1 MGSQNIRSLTRSIA
15 LQRIDLAAL
24 IHDIRHSYQ
33 EVVDEQ
39 SIQFEIDVP
48 NNLWVDLD
56 PILMRDAF
64 RKVIDNAIDAMPE
77 GGCITITSLV
87 GRFGLEIEIA
97 DGGTGLSEE
106 VAERVFEPYVT
117 THKDRAGLG
126 LSLVREIACVH
137 QASVTMM
144 DCPDGG
150 AALTFLFPFRN
161 AAKHAA

>member
-1 MGSQNIRSLTRSIA
+1 MGPQRIRSLTRSIA

-24 IHDIRHSYQ
+24 ITDVCHSYQ
-33 EVVDEQ
+33 ELADEQ
-39 SIQFEIDVP
+39 RIQFEIDVP
-48 NNLWVDLD
+48 DNLWVDLD

-64 RKVIDNAIDAMPE
+64 RKVIDNAIDAMPQ
-77 GGCITITSLV
+77 GGCLTVTSLV
-87 GRFGLEIEIA
+87 GRFGLEVEFA
-97 DGGTGLSEE
+97 DSGSGLTEE

-117 THKDRAGLG
+117 THEDRAGLG

-161 AAKHAA
+161 AVKSAA